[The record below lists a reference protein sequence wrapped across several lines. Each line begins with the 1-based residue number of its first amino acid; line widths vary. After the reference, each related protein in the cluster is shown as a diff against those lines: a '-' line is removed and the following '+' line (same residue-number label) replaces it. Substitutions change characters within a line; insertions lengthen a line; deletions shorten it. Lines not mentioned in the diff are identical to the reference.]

1 MSRLLLIA
9 EPGLLDVF
17 RMKLS
22 EPAIR
27 NRPEPAFP
35 GVFIRG
41 PLDGVRVIES
51 RLLMLDHATSP
62 PPASII
68 EDLGR
73 EPDLADRLPRAGCHS
88 RRRRRA
94 SRGAG
99 TVPLAADRRDRGP
112 GGGSPPERPLREGPR
127 PGPARLR
134 PDAAADYPPRPHDR
148 PPVLD
153 LQERPPR

>member
-68 EDLGR
+68 EDFDRWFR
-73 EPDLADRLPRAGCHS
+73 EALS
-88 RRRRRA
+88 RVEWRKMQEE
-94 SRGAG
+94 
-99 TVPLAADRRDRGP
+99 
-112 GGGSPPERPLREGPR
+112 ER
-127 PGPARLR
+127 RLR
-134 PDAAADYPPRPHDR
+134 QLEGVWRI
-148 PPVLD
+148 
-153 LQERPPR
+153 